1 MKVIAIFW
9 TTNDSPALHGLSFV
23 IFLLHL
29 FYSNVFYL
37 FVCQHFSEK
46 KYYFH
51 KKTEKGALLV
61 FILSVQ
67 WWFLPFCFPPLELS
81 PFFCISRFLQ
91 PSFFQ
96 KAGLSPPYGPDGM
109 IFFLLPFLDIFIFL
123 FYSFHCLSI
132 PFPKGCRLEKGHIV
146 PVLCSHS
153 QKKKKN
159 YVFTFTH
166 LFIMENYNSFLYSK
180 KKKKKKRNIRNNRLI
195 IKRIITIII
204 TTTITIIRIQPKTA
218 SVAFTKGANNPNI
231 H

>member
-1 MKVIAIFW
+1 MCFIYSYVNILVRKNIIF
-9 TTNDSPALHGLSFV
+9 TRRQKKELYLYSFYR
-23 IFLLHL
+23 FSDGFFPSASRLWNSLP
-29 FYSNVFYL
+29 SSVFPVSFNL
-37 FVCQHFSEK
+37 
-46 KYYFH
+46 
-51 KKTEKGALLV
+51 
-61 FILSVQ
+61 
-67 WWFLPFCFPPLELS
+67 
-81 PFFCISRFLQ
+81 
-91 PSFFQ
+91 PSFKRQ
-96 KAGLSPPYGPDGM
+96 VYHHLMDQMAW
-109 IFFLLPFLDIFIFL
+109 FFLLPFLDIFIFL